1 MAFALGIEIGGTKLQ
16 AGVGDGGRELKALV
30 RRPIDKARGGAGIRD
45 AIPGL
50 VEEALKSAGMST
62 SDLAG
67 AGVGFGG
74 PVDGEKVL
82 VSHQVEGWQDF
93 PFRTWLSEKLGMSV
107 VLQNDCKAA
116 ALAEYALGAGQGCRR
131 IFYVTIG
138 SGIGGGLVVDGKVD
152 AGQGLGAGEIG
163 HMWVPDHKNG
173 RAEKLELMASGWS
186 IQRRAREAG
195 MTGEPTAQEVHAA
208 AEAGDAKAR
217 RVLSDTAEHLG
228 LAIGNVITLLC
239 PEKVIVGGGVSLMGP
254 LLWTPLREKTAKYA
268 FKPFAGR
275 WEIVPSALG
284 ERVVVS
290 GAVLLGLGAG
300 K

>member
-1 MAFALGIEIGGTKLQ
+1 
-16 AGVGDGGRELKALV
+16 
-30 RRPIDKARGGAGIRD
+30 
-45 AIPGL
+45 
-50 VEEALKSAGMST
+50 
-62 SDLAG
+62 
-67 AGVGFGG
+67 
-74 PVDGEKVL
+74 
-82 VSHQVEGWQDF
+82 
-93 PFRTWLSEKLGMSV
+93 
-107 VLQNDCKAA
+107 
-116 ALAEYALGAGQGCRR
+116 
-131 IFYVTIG
+131 
-138 SGIGGGLVVDGKVD
+138 
-152 AGQGLGAGEIG
+152 
-163 HMWVPDHKNG
+163 VPDNKNG

-186 IQRRAREAG
+186 IQRRAKEAG
-195 MTGEPTAQEVHAA
+195 LRGEPTAREVHAA

-275 WEIVPSALG
+275 WEIVPAALG
-284 ERVVVS
+284 EQVVVS

>member
-1 MAFALGIEIGGTKLQ
+1 MAYALGIEIGGTKLQ
-16 AGVGDGGRELKALV
+16 AGIGDGGQELKALV
-30 RRPIDKARGGAGIRD
+30 RRPIVASKGGLGIRD

-67 AGVGFGG
+67 VGVGFGG

-93 PFRTWLSEKLGMSV
+93 PFRSWLSEKLGRPV
-107 VLQNDCKAA
+107 ILQNDCKAA
-116 ALAEYALGAGQGCRR
+116 ALAEYQLGAGVGCRR
-131 IFYVTIG
+131 IFYVTVG
-138 SGIGGGLVVDGKVD
+138 SGIGGGLVVDGQVD
-152 AGQGLGAGEIG
+152 VGLGLGASEIG
-163 HMWVPDHKNG
+163 HTWVPDHKNG
-173 RAEKLELMASGWS
+173 RSEKLELMASGWS
-186 IQRRAREAG
+186 IQRRAKEAG
-195 MTGEPTAQEVHAA
+195 MTGEPTAQDVHAA
-208 AEAGDAKAR
+208 AEAGDSRAR
-217 RVLSDTAEHLG
+217 KVLSETAEYLG

-239 PEKVIVGGGVSLMGP
+239 PEKVVIGGGVSLMGP

-275 WEIVPSALG
+275 WELVPSALG

-290 GAVLLGLGAG
+290 GAVLFGLRAGA
-300 K
+300 

>member
-1 MAFALGIEIGGTKLQ
+1 MPLALGIEIGGTKLQ
-16 AGVGDGGRELKALV
+16 AGVGDGGRDLKAIV
-30 RRPIDKARGGAGIRD
+30 RRPIDPKKGGAGIRE

-50 VEEALKSAGMST
+50 VDEVLKAAGVAAA
-62 SDLAG
+62 DLVG

-74 PVDGEKVL
+74 PVDGERVL

-93 PFRTWLSEKLGMSV
+93 PFRRWLSEQLRVPV

-116 ALAEYALGAGQGCRR
+116 ALAEYVLGAGKGCRR
-131 IFYVTIG
+131 VFYMTVG

-152 AGQGLGAGEIG
+152 VGQGLGAGEIG
-163 HMWVPDHKNG
+163 HSWVHDPKNG
-173 RAEKLELMASGWS
+173 RPEKLELLASGWS

-195 MTGEPTAQEVHAA
+195 MTGEPTAQDVHAA
-208 AEAGDAKAR
+208 AEAGDSKAR
-217 RVLSDTAEHLG
+217 RVLSETAEFLG
-228 LAIGNVITLLC
+228 LALGNVVTLLC
-239 PEKVIVGGGVSLMGP
+239 PEKIVIGGGVSLMGP

-275 WEIVPSALG
+275 WELVPSALG
-284 ERVVVS
+284 EQVVVS

>member
-1 MAFALGIEIGGTKLQ
+1 MALALGIEIGGTKLQ
-16 AGVGDGGRELKALV
+16 AGIGDGGRELKALV
-30 RRPIDKARGGAGIRD
+30 RRPIDAAKGGPGIRA

-50 VEEALKSAGMST
+50 VEEALKAAGLAA

-74 PVDGEKVL
+74 PVDGERVL
-82 VSHQVEGWQDF
+82 VSHQIEGWQDF
-93 PFRTWLSEKLGMSV
+93 PFRSWLSDVLKVPV

-116 ALAEYALGAGQGCRR
+116 ALAEYTLGAGKGSRR
-131 IFYVTIG
+131 VFYVTIG

-152 AGQGLGAGEIG
+152 VGQGLGAGEIG
-163 HMWVPDHKNG
+163 HTWVPDLKNG
-173 RAEKLELMASGWS
+173 RPEKLELMASGWS
-186 IQRRAREAG
+186 IQRRARDAG
-195 MTGEPTAQEVHAA
+195 MRGEPTAQEVHAA

-217 RVLSDTAEHLG
+217 RVLSETAEFLG

-239 PEKVIVGGGVSLMGP
+239 PEKVVVGGGVSLMGP

-275 WEIVPSALG
+275 WELLPSALG
-284 ERVVVS
+284 EAVVVA

-300 K
+300 A